1 MIKRW
6 WKQFIYNRMAR
17 IIEKAAAS
25 ATYEKYQYLC
35 PSIGVKTSNPLKR
48 KTIRFV
54 EDSLRGYPTLYSTI
68 RRALREEGYDPKDHM
83 WYVHL
88 DWPERMVIHRAYWA
102 KVVAELRK
110 GNPTWGKYFNT
121 KEIQADP
128 PHLRD
133 LFDPSQPGTKSD
145 QILDQLRKD
154 AA

>member
-1 MIKRW
+1 MIKRLW
-6 WKQFIYNRMAR
+6 NQFLYNRMAK

-25 ATYEKYQYLC
+25 ETYEKYQYLC
-35 PSIGVKTSNPLKR
+35 PSIGVKSSNPLKR
-48 KTIRFV
+48 MTIRLI
-54 EDSLRGYPTLYSTI
+54 EDNLRDGFTLYCSI
-68 RRALREEGYDPKDHM
+68 RRALREEGYTFDDQM
-83 WYVHL
+83 WYVRL
-88 DWPERMVIHRAYWA
+88 DWWERKAIHQAYWA
-102 KVVAELRK
+102 KMVAELRK

-133 LFDPSQPGTKSD
+133 LFDPSRPGTKSD